1 MVNSYLFLRKVWR
14 RMKKRNAMAAL
25 LMTAALA
32 TGTMMLGGCGD
43 KNTGGDAVSTEQTK
57 TAEEQNTGDT
67 EAAAVHT
74 VTFYD
79 SDGTTVLDTKEVAD
93 GECVEEYTPE
103 KDGYIFVGWF
113 ATPQMSHRFDY
124 SAAIT
129 DDTSVF
135 AGFVSY
141 VEDVREFAI
150 VGSGTSPVL
159 MESNWGKVIG
169 DAQMMTKEESADA
182 NIYTITLDLNVGDEF
197 QFAINT
203 EWNDQRGYGYLETI
217 SQDGTDYFQN
227 SGGLGETST
236 KRSNIKCAV
245 AGNYTFTL
253 TTYPG
258 EDEYETDNANYKEDN
273 KEAFN
278 INPYDTI
285 TWTYNGEGEA
295 ANADIQT
302 DYYIKGATITGWE
315 DVYSDE
321 TRFTEENGIYTLTV
335 ELTEGDEF
343 MFTSMVTIDG
353 TESVGT
359 EYIRYT
365 NIAADDTESLSFVT
379 EGGGANLVAAQAGS
393 YTFTYDPS
401 SQVLTVSCE

>member
-1 MVNSYLFLRKVWR
+1 MKKKKVMTALFL
-14 RMKKRNAMAAL
+14 
-25 LMTAALA
+25 TAAMMA
-32 TGTMMLGGCGD
+32 GTMMLGGCGNNAEESVAD
-43 KNTGGDAVSTEQTK
+43 TEQT
-57 TAEEQNTGDT
+57 AGELDSGES
-67 EAAAVHT
+67 AAVHT

-79 SDGTTVLDTKEVAD
+79 SDGTTVLATEEVAD
-93 GECVEEYTPE
+93 GECVEEFTPE

-124 SAAIT
+124 TLGIT

-141 VEDVREFAI
+141 VEDDREFAI

-159 MESNWGKVIG
+159 VESNWGKVIG
-169 DAQMMTKEESADA
+169 EAQMMTKEDCENA
-182 NIYTITLDLNVGDEF
+182 NIYTITVDLNAGDEF

-203 EWNDQRGYGYLETI
+203 EWNHQRGYGYLETI
-217 SQDGTDYFQN
+217 SQDGVEYFKN

-236 KRSNIKCAV
+236 KRSNIKCAIS
-245 AGNYTFTL
+245 GNYTFTL

-258 EDEYETDNANYKEDN
+258 EDVYETDNANYKEDN

-285 TWTYNGEGEA
+285 TWTYNGEGQS
-295 ANADIQT
+295 ANADVQT

-321 TRFTEENGIYTLTV
+321 TRFTEVDGIYTLTID
-335 ELTEGDEF
+335 LTEGDEF
-343 MFTSMVTIDG
+343 LFTTMVTVDG

-359 EYIRYT
+359 EYVRYS
-365 NIAADDTESLSFVT
+365 NIASDDTESLAVIT
-379 EGGGANLVAAQAGS
+379 EGSDYNMVAAKAGT

-401 SQVLTVSCE
+401 TQVLTASCK